1 MAYIQSLGTGGVDKM
16 RLYLYGK
23 SHSSAYTFG
32 YSFAAGSVEGNG
44 TYKLQNVF
52 ISKVTCVSG
61 SMKITYD
68 NEQNTSVTTTLSQ
81 GQTILINN
89 NSGVIFSWSSSKS
102 YSGSGLSTDS
112 WTSGEVTSN
121 ITVDVFF

>member
-1 MAYIQSLGTGGVDKM
+1 MAYIQSLGTGGVDKI

-23 SHSSAYTFG
+23 AYSSASAFNYG
-32 YSFAAGSVEGNG
+32 YAEGSVRGKG

-52 ISKVTCVSG
+52 ISKITCVSG
-61 SMKITYD
+61 SMKITYN

-89 NSGVIFSWSSSKS
+89 DSGITLAWNNSQS
-102 YSGSGLSTDS
+102 YSAY
-112 WTSGEVTSN
+112 TSGSASGSTSSN